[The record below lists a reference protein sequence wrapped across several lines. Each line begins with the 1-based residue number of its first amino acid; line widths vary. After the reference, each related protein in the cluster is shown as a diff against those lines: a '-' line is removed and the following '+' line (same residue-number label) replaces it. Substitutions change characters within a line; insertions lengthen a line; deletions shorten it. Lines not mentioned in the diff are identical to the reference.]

1 MRYHQTLRYLYTQL
15 PMFHRVGAAAY
26 KADLK
31 NTIAICELLHHPEN
45 KFKSIHVA
53 GTNGKG
59 STSHMLAA
67 ILQTAGYKT
76 GLYTS
81 PHLKDFRERIR
92 INGHMIPENA
102 VTDFV
107 EQHRIAFENIQ
118 PSFFEWTVGL
128 AFDYF
133 AKEEVDIAVIETGL
147 GGRLDSTN
155 VITPLLSVITN
166 IGLDHMNLLGDTLEK
181 IAKEKAGII
190 KNNIPVVIGEKQ
202 PEVETIFREKA
213 KEANA
218 KISFADEQLHSKKV
232 SKQEKKF
239 LSLNIFNH
247 DELIFENLE
256 LDLTGNYQQKNIL
269 TVIQSI
275 LLLRKSGMKISDD
288 HVFTALKNVK
298 AITGL
303 TGRWQTLSQKPL
315 TICDV
320 GHNKDGI
327 KYVVEQIAQT
337 PHRHLHFVFGTVSDK
352 DVSGILELLPKE
364 ATYYFCKADIPRS
377 MPADELKILAENFSL
392 KGNSFPSVK
401 VALQDAQSK
410 AQEDDLIFVGGS
422 TFVVAEVV

>member
-422 TFVVAEVV
+422 TFTVADVL